1 MDPITLVIIA
11 MVVGL
16 LWFMS
21 GRSRRMQR
29 AAMDF
34 RATLA
39 PGQQVMTGSGFFGTV
54 VEVDGD
60 AITLESAGS
69 RSIWIRGAVLKLA
82 EPPVAVP
89 DDEVDADGTGT
100 VEVPDDISSL
110 DPGDTG
116 APPTN

>member
-1 MDPITLVIIA
+1 MDPGTFAFVALA
-11 MVVGL
+11 LGA
-16 LWFMS
+16 LWFMT
-21 GRSRRMQR
+21 SRTRRQQR
-29 AAMDF
+29 TALDF

>member
-1 MDPITLVIIA
+1 
-11 MVVGL
+11 VVHVGSQSPDAAGGDGL
-16 LWFMS
+16 QGGL
-21 GRSRRMQR
+21 G
-29 AAMDF
+29 
-34 RATLA
+34 
-39 PGQQVMTGSGFFGTV
+39 TGSAGDDGVGVLRTV

-89 DDEVDADGTGT
+89 DDEADADGTGT

-116 APPTN
+116 APPSK

>member
-1 MDPITLVIIA
+1 MDPGTFAFVALA
-11 MVVGL
+11 LGA
-16 LWFMS
+16 LWFMT
-21 GRSRRMQR
+21 SRTRRQQR
-29 AAMDF
+29 TALDF

-89 DDEVDADGTGT
+89 DDEADADGTGT

-116 APPTN
+116 APPSK